1 MILLTT
7 FMARDVDIFSA
18 GCKVGVE
25 NLFFKFYQELDGLR
39 REGKIDEKQFD
50 VLAEKLREVYDDVK
64 KRYCELE
71 KATGD

>member
-1 MILLTT
+1 MT
-7 FMARDVDIFSA
+7 RDVEIFSA
-18 GCKVGVE
+18 GCNVGVE
-25 NLFFKFYQELDGLR
+25 NFFSTFYQELDGLR